1 MSLRTLFGMFTLL
14 LATAIVVTR
23 SARSEEDKP
32 QIAELELTANS
43 KLIFADEKAGREILT
58 ADDDFSRRLSRF
70 DLQSRLK
77 SDREV
82 TRDDWRKQ
90 IAEQVTAWPAEEKE
104 RIKKAVDSL
113 RPKLAAFRL
122 PLPKAVLLIRTT
134 GQEEAEAA
142 YTRANAIALP
152 AAKLRHPQGALEALL
167 AHELFHVMSRH
178 DATVRAALYKI
189 VGFSLGDEV
198 QLPKSLDDRRITNP
212 DAPKVDCYIT
222 LKNDNQEVT
231 AVPLLYA
238 TPEQYVA
245 KTGRQFFDY
254 ITFRLLV
261 VDKVN
266 GKWQPRM
273 KDQQPVVL
281 DPKKVEH
288 FYDQVGK
295 NTTYI
300 WHPDEILAD
309 NFVHLV
315 NKRQKLETPRV
326 TEAMAEV
333 LKP

>member
-1 MSLRTLFGMFTLL
+1 MRNFGSLL
-14 LATAIVVTR
+14 LLLFVVSPATYGAEEKSDAI
-23 SARSEEDKP
+23 
-32 QIAELELTANS
+32 ELTPNS
-43 KLIFADEKAGREILT
+43 QLLFADEKTAREVLT
-58 ADDDFSRRLSRF
+58 ADDDFSNRLSRF

-77 SDREV
+77 TDREV
-82 TRDDWRKQ
+82 TKGDWRKLV
-90 IAEQVTAWPAEEKE
+90 AEQVTAWSAEDKE
-104 RIKKAVDSL
+104 RIQKAIDSL
-113 RPKLAAFRL
+113 RPKLASFRL
-122 PLPKAVLLIRTT
+122 PLPKQVLLIRTT
-134 GQEEAEAA
+134 GQEEADAA
-142 YTRANAIALP
+142 YTRANAIVLP
-152 AAKLRHPQGALEALL
+152 AAKLRHPPAALEGLL

-178 DATVRAALYKI
+178 DATVRAALYKVI
-189 VGFSLGDEV
+189 GFIIGDEI

-212 DAPKVDCYIT
+212 DAPKIDCYIT

-245 KTGRQFFDY
+245 KTERRFFDY
-254 ITFRLLV
+254 ITFRMLV

-281 DPKKVEH
+281 DPKKIDH
-288 FYDQVGK
+288 FYEQVGR
-295 NTTYI
+295 NTNYI

-326 TEAMAEV
+326 TEAMGEV